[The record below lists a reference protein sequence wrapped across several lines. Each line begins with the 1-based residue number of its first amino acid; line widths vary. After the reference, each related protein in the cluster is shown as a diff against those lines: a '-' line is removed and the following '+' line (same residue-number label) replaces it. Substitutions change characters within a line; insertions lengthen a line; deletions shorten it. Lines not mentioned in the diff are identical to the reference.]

1 MVEPAVKTVALP
13 PVVDLDALDGVRDR
27 LLEVI
32 ETGPVRINGAAVERV
47 ATNALLM
54 LLSAA
59 DTARKANFAF
69 EIAGPSP
76 AMTGAID
83 RLGLSPQFAPM
94 IRGL

>member
-1 MVEPAVKTVALP
+1 MAEPAVKTVALP

-59 DTARKANFAF
+59 DTARKTNFAF
-69 EIAGPSP
+69 EIAGPSA

-83 RLGLSPQFAPM
+83 RLGLTPRFAPM

>member
-1 MVEPAVKTVALP
+1 VAETDNKIVDLP
-13 PVVDLDALDGVRDR
+13 TFLDLDALDGVRDR

-32 ETGPVRINGAAVERV
+32 ETGPARINGAAVERV

-59 DTARKANFAF
+59 ETARKAGFGF
-69 EIAGPSP
+69 EIAGPSA

-83 RLGLSPQFAPM
+83 RLGLSPRFAPM

>member
-1 MVEPAVKTVALP
+1 MAEPAVKTVALP

-69 EIAGPSP
+69 EIAGPSA
-76 AMTGAID
+76 AMTGAIE
-83 RLGLSPQFAPM
+83 RLGLTPGFAPM